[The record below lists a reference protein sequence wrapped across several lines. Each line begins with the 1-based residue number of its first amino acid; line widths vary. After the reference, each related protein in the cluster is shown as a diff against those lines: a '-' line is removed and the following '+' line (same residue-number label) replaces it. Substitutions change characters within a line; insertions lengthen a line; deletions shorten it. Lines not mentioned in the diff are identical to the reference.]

1 MRYFCIGLLLWFS
14 TVTFA
19 AIPVADQFI
28 VDGVPHEVD
37 SRPLD
42 KLHQSDEIRLK
53 LQNQLACAA
62 DQRGYTGVWELKGQ
76 QLFLNTLQQK
86 DCKSAAVVHIDPQL
100 LFGETQYPLKANWFS
115 GAIKVPLTDKDYK
128 HCLTDEGS
136 DETIGYAYLA
146 MVYEFIAGELV
157 KQSEQIVTENWQRPR
172 SNCANVPTAR
182 V

>member
-1 MRYFCIGLLLWFS
+1 MRCFCISLLLWFS

-19 AIPVADQFI
+19 AIHMPDQFI

-37 SRPLD
+37 GSPLE
-42 KLHQSDEIRLK
+42 KLYPPQVIWQK
-53 LQNQLACAA
+53 LQNQPQCGV
-62 DQRGYTGVWELKGQ
+62 DQRGYKGVWELKGQ
-76 QLFLNTLQQK
+76 QRFLNTLLQS
-86 DCKSAAVVHIDPQL
+86 DCKTTTASIDPQL
-100 LFGETQYPLKANWFS
+100 LFNEKRYPLKAQWFT
-115 GAIKVPLTDKDYK
+115 GAIKVPLSDKDYK

-172 SNCANVPTAR
+172 NNCADVPTAR

>member
-1 MRYFCIGLLLWFS
+1 MRYFCLSLLLCFS
-14 TVTFA
+14 TVSLA
-19 AIPVADQFI
+19 AVQKADQFI
-28 VDGVPHEVD
+28 VDGVPHDVD
-37 SRPLD
+37 SSPLE
-42 KLHQSDEIRLK
+42 KLYAADELRLK
-53 LQNQLACAA
+53 LKNQAQC
-62 DQRGYTGVWELKGQ
+62 GYQGVWELKGQ
-76 QLFLNTLQQK
+76 HLFLNTLKQA
-86 DCKSAAVVHIDPQL
+86 DCETAAVGIEPQL
-100 LFGETQYPLKANWFS
+100 LFSEKQYPLKAHWFS

-128 HCLTDEGS
+128 HCLTEEGS

>member
-1 MRYFCIGLLLWFS
+1 MRYFCISLLLWFS
-14 TVTFA
+14 TVTHA
-19 AIPVADQFI
+19 AIHMPDQFI

-37 SRPLD
+37 SSPLE
-42 KLHQSDEIRLK
+42 KLYASDEIRLK
-53 LQNQLACAA
+53 LQNQPQCAA
-62 DQRGYTGVWELKGQ
+62 DQRGYQGVWELKGQ
-76 QLFLNTLQQK
+76 QLFLKTLLQS
-86 DCKSAAVVHIDPQL
+86 DCKKTTASIDPAL
-100 LFGETQYPLKANWFS
+100 LFSEKQYPLKAQWFT

-146 MVYEFIAGELV
+146 MVYEFIGGELV

>member
-1 MRYFCIGLLLWFS
+1 MRCVCISLLLWFS
-14 TVTFA
+14 TVSSA
-19 AIPVADQFI
+19 AIPMPDQFI
-28 VDGVPHEVD
+28 VDGVSHEVD
-37 SRPLD
+37 ASPLE
-42 KLHQSDEIRLK
+42 KLYRTEAIRQK
-53 LQNQLACAA
+53 LQPQPHCSAEQLSY
-62 DQRGYTGVWELKGQ
+62 QGVWELKGQ
-76 QLFLNTLQQK
+76 QLFLNTLVQN
-86 DCKSAAVVHIDPQL
+86 DCRSATASIDPQL
-100 LFGETQYPLKANWFS
+100 LFSEKQYPLKAQWFT

-157 KQSEQIVTENWQRPR
+157 KQSEQLVTENWQRPR